1 MGSKHSGTVSLIA
14 SIVLGGLLTVGCASK
29 NQLNQPVSNITTASI
44 VHENPDVEAADA
56 RVEQA
61 LASRDRANVDL
72 LPDLNLGMD
81 LTNNSSSAS
90 SRSNTANASS
100 NHLSLSIPISDV
112 LTNVRLANGAEAG
125 ISAAVSGYNGTMQ
138 SALLATVD
146 SEADTLQTAAV
157 VRERQIELRDL
168 QAFHSV
174 SKKRQIAGLI
184 SKADLHQI
192 SLSVANSR
200 ASLSVSVAERDAA
213 LARSNALRG
222 GKPGIDVGI
231 SKLQSHI
238 PTSQQEA
245 LSTALQN
252 NPQLEEFAWRLTEA
266 KHKVEATR
274 YKYLPK
280 AVVSVSGNQY
290 LNDNQSNN
298 DTDVNF
304 KFSLN
309 IPLKSS
315 LATRSE
321 IRVEKAKYK
330 EIDRLGRASTR
341 DVSVQTEVAWRNYIA
356 AKEAARLYEQSV
368 AAAQLAFAG
377 VRKANAIGAKLP
389 ADQLDARS
397 DLTQAKINLINAR
410 FRRLKQAHAL
420 LAHMGVISNAYGL
433 DRMAYVNSPAR
444 NSRHN
449 DAATLNRSR

>member
-1 MGSKHSGTVSLIA
+1 MERKHSRTASLIA
-14 SIVLGGLLTVGCASK
+14 SIVLVGLLTNACASR
-29 NQLNQPVSNITTASI
+29 NQLNQPVSNIKTASI

-72 LPDLNLGMD
+72 LPDLSLGMD
-81 LTNNSSSAS
+81 ITNNSSSAS
-90 SRSNTANASS
+90 SRSNTTNTSS
-100 NHLSLSIPISDV
+100 NYLSLSIPVSDV
-112 LTNVRLANGAEAG
+112 LTNMQLANSAEAG

-146 SEADTLQTAAV
+146 AEADSQQTAAI

-174 SKKRQIAGLI
+174 SKKRQIAGLV
-184 SKADLHQI
+184 SSADLHQI

-200 ASLSVSVAERDAA
+200 ASLSVSMAERDAA
-213 LARSNALRG
+213 LARASALRG
-222 GKPGIDVGI
+222 GKPEINVGI
-231 SKLQSHI
+231 SKLRSHI
-238 PTSQQEA
+238 PSNQQEA
-245 LSTALQN
+245 VSVALQN

-266 KHKVEATR
+266 KHKVSATR

-290 LNDNQSNN
+290 LNDNQGNN

-321 IRVEKAKYK
+321 VRVEKAKYR
-330 EIDRLGRASTR
+330 EIDRLGRAGTR
-341 DVSVQTEVAWRNYIA
+341 DVSVQTEVAWRNFIA

-368 AAAQLAFAG
+368 TAAKLAFAG

-397 DLTQAKINLINAR
+397 DLTQAKISLINAR

-433 DRMAYVNSPAR
+433 DRMEYQNSPTR
-444 NSRHN
+444 GGRSN
-449 DAATLNRSR
+449 DVAALNRSR

>member
-1 MGSKHSGTVSLIA
+1 M
-14 SIVLGGLLTVGCASK
+14 LTTGCASK
-29 NQLNQPVSNITTASI
+29 NQLNQPVSNIKTASI

-56 RVEQA
+56 RIEQA
-61 LASRDRANVDL
+61 LASRDRANVEL
-72 LPDLNLGMD
+72 LPDMNVGMD
-81 LTNNSSSAS
+81 LTNNSSSTS
-90 SRSNTANASS
+90 SRSNSSNASS
-100 NHLSLSIPISDV
+100 NHLSLALPVSEV
-112 LTNVRLANGAEAG
+112 LTNIRLANGAEAG

-138 SALLATVD
+138 SALLAT
-146 SEADTLQTAAV
+146 ADAQADALQTAAV

-174 SKKRQIAGLI
+174 SKKRQIAGLV

-200 ASLSVSVAERDAA
+200 ASLSVSLAERDAA
-213 LARSNALRG
+213 LARSNALLG
-222 GKPGIDVGI
+222 GKPGLDVGI
-231 SKLQSHI
+231 SKLQPHI
-238 PTSQQEA
+238 PSSQHEA
-245 LSTALQN
+245 VSVALQN

-280 AVVSVSGNQY
+280 AVVSVTGNQY
-290 LNDNQSNN
+290 LNNNQGND

-321 IRVEKAKYK
+321 IRIEKAKYK

-341 DVSVQTEVAWRNYIA
+341 DVTVQTEVAWRNYIA
-356 AKEAARLYEQSV
+356 AKEAARLYQQSV
-368 AAAQLAFAG
+368 YAAQLAFAG
-377 VRKANAIGAKLP
+377 VRKANEIGAKLP

-410 FRRLKQAHAL
+410 FRQLKQAHEL
-420 LAHMGVISNAYGL
+420 LAQMGLISDAYGL
-433 DRMAYVNSPAR
+433 GRMAYANAPSPE
-444 NSRHN
+444 SRHH
-449 DAATLNRSR
+449 DAAPRNRSR